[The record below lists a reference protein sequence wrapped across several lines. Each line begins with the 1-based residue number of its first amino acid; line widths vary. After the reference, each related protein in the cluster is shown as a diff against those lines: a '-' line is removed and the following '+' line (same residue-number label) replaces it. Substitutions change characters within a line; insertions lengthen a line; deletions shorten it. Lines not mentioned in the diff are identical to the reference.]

1 MQSEREILLE
11 KVNLAETRCAEADNE
26 VVELRA
32 HVTSKDQ
39 TEEALR
45 RQITDLKALVE
56 NKRIEKN
63 NKLYLYIDPIKSSKM
78 KKQINFCEDFNLT
91 PHEIFRAL
99 NSNTVSFRHS
109 TSSSFLFFYKI
120 FLHLF

>member
-1 MQSEREILLE
+1 MIILRTARYRNIDLIFQKNFQAEMQSEREILLE

-45 RQITDLKALVE
+45 RQITDLKALVG
-56 NKRIEKN
+56 NEK
-63 NKLYLYIDPIKSSKM
+63 KL
-78 KKQINFCEDFNLT
+78 
-91 PHEIFRAL
+91 
-99 NSNTVSFRHS
+99 
-109 TSSSFLFFYKI
+109 
-120 FLHLF
+120 

>member
-45 RQITDLKALVE
+45 RQITDLKALVG
-56 NKRIEKN
+56 NKKKSRIN
-63 NKLYLYIDPIKSSKM
+63 NNLIKYPID
-78 KKQINFCEDFNLT
+78 
-91 PHEIFRAL
+91 
-99 NSNTVSFRHS
+99 
-109 TSSSFLFFYKI
+109 
-120 FLHLF
+120 